1 MSGGGGGGGYLVL
14 AVDVKE
20 LVGLMVIEGMRVVV
34 EYK

>member
-1 MSGGGGGGGYLVL
+1 MSGGGGYRVL
-14 AVDVKE
+14 AADVKE